1 MKQVSNDFD
10 NFLNCVDE
18 TDKLIANQEFLSNVQ
33 IRQNIDREVLDIS
46 EHLALLEKIDFQNIT
61 VEIYEKAETYI
72 SIILL
77 SSENMSK
84 RLSQVL
90 QTIQDEINQLQSN
103 EVLRYE
109 DVIIDN
115 LLDIE
120 LKSHNIEL
128 YFKLFLSSFTSYLT
142 SKKIYLEGKIGI
154 KELKNNDE
162 KHL

>member
-1 MKQVSNDFD
+1 MKQVLNDFD
-10 NFLNCVDE
+10 NFLKCVDE
-18 TDKLIANQEFLSNVQ
+18 TDKLIVNQEFLSNVQ
-33 IRQNIDREVLDIS
+33 IRPNIDIEALDIS
-46 EHLALLEKIDFQNIT
+46 EYLALLEKIDFQNIT
-61 VEIYEKAETYI
+61 VEIYEKAEAYI

-90 QTIQDEINQLQSN
+90 QTIQHEINQLQSN
-103 EVLRYE
+103 EVFRYE

-154 KELKNNDE
+154 KELENNNE